1 MNNGL
6 GLLTIENKPVSSN
19 CHVFFE
25 NKTKHCFLVDPGSED
40 GNYIDAFLIQK
51 GLFPDFIILTHEHF
65 DHVWGC
71 EFFVNK
77 YNTPIVCSKKCAEA
91 IVDSRTNLSL
101 FYENKKAFNCPPA
114 SLIIE
119 DLGMEMTWM
128 QYTISFYYALGH
140 SIGGILF
147 TIQKFLVTGDT
158 LIKDMKTV
166 TKLKCGSKERLH
178 ESLVLIDSMKG
189 RGLLVCAGHGES
201 FELDNY
207 DLNKALL

>member
-1 MNNGL
+1 
-6 GLLTIENKPVSSN
+6 
-19 CHVFFE
+19 
-25 NKTKHCFLVDPGSED
+25 
-40 GNYIDAFLIQK
+40 
-51 GLFPDFIILTHEHF
+51 
-65 DHVWGC
+65 
-71 EFFVNK
+71 
-77 YNTPIVCSKKCAEA
+77 
-91 IVDSRTNLSL
+91 
-101 FYENKKAFNCPPA
+101 
-114 SLIIE
+114 
-119 DLGMEMTWM
+119 M